1 MVGGRERASPRWRA
15 RERRRMGAGCRREE
29 NAGRHGTVS
38 RGKLKGRY
46 RRVGG
51 QAAGIDPVTQPKENA
66 CEVQKA
72 DTAKWS
78 PAPAL
83 RLGRAATLTNL
94 LAPLQPPP
102 ARALLQNLALILGI
116 LAAFPRRL
124 VLLFFVRLGC
134 RRARHYGDD
143 DGNRRGL
150 FVPVD
155 RTGSAEGR
163 TTASR
168 ANSIYQSDISGRGR
182 SVGEGVDGLGP
193 VARRTSGRAGT
204 GTCTPHCR
212 SLDTCS
218 TRSGRPSVTA

>member
-1 MVGGRERASPRWRA
+1 M
-15 RERRRMGAGCRREE
+15 
-29 NAGRHGTVS
+29 
-38 RGKLKGRY
+38 
-46 RRVGG
+46 
-51 QAAGIDPVTQPKENA
+51 
-66 CEVQKA
+66 
-72 DTAKWS
+72 
-78 PAPAL
+78 
-83 RLGRAATLTNL
+83 TNL

-116 LAAFPRRL
+116 LAAFPGRL
-124 VLLFFVRLGC
+124 VFLFFVRLG
-134 RRARHYGDD
+134 RRWTRHYSED

-163 TTASR
+163 TTAPR

-182 SVGEGVDGLGP
+182 SDGGRVDGLGP

-212 SLDTCS
+212 SLDARS
-218 TRSGRPSVTA
+218 TRSGRSSVTA